1 MGKLIIAGGKKLRGE
16 VTISGFK
23 NSGLPILAGTL
34 LADGKCTVKNLP
46 LIEDIYSLKDII
58 VNMGGNISIDENGT
72 FLVDSKK
79 INNCVDKTEISAK
92 IRASYY
98 LLGVGLGK
106 YKNVE
111 MYLPGGCS
119 IGSRP
124 IDQHIKGF
132 EALGAKVELS
142 HGKIKCSADRLV
154 GAEIFLD
161 IISVGATINIIFA
174 ASMAEGVTVIKN
186 AAKEPH
192 IVDIANLINSMGG
205 KVTGAGTDTIRIT
218 GVEKLHGTD
227 HTVIPDQIEAG
238 TYMIAAA
245 ATEGDILVKNVIPSH
260 MESITSKLKEMGVEV
275 VEFDDSIRI
284 RGVKEL
290 KAVNINTQP
299 YPGFPTDLQQPMTT
313 LLTKAKGLSIIN
325 ENMFEGRF
333 KFIDELNRM
342 GADIKVE
349 GNTAIVKGE
358 KKLTSAEVRATDLRA
373 GASLI
378 IAGLMSEGT
387 TKINEPYHI
396 YRGYQD
402 IEKKLLNVGANIYKK
417 NVEDSESKTS

>member
-1 MGKLIIAGGKKLRGE
+1 MGKLIIEGGKKLSGE

-23 NSGLPILAGTL
+23 NAGLPILAGTL
-34 LADGKCTVKNLP
+34 LADGKCTVRNLP

-58 VNMGGNISIDENGT
+58 VNMGGNVSIDNRGT
-72 FLVDSKK
+72 FLVDSKNIIK
-79 INNCVDKTEISAK
+79 CSDKTEISAK

-106 YKNVE
+106 YKEVE

-132 EALGAKVELS
+132 EALGAKVQLS
-142 HGKIKCSADRLV
+142 HGKIKCTADRLV
-154 GAEIFLD
+154 GTEIFLD

-174 ASMAEGVTVIKN
+174 ASKAEGTTIIKN

-192 IVDIANLINSMGG
+192 VVDIANLINSMGG
-205 KVTGAGTDTIRIT
+205 KVSGAGTDTIKVV
-218 GVEKLHGTD
+218 GVEKLHGTE

-245 ATEGDILVKNVIPSH
+245 ATEGDVLIKNVIPSH
-260 MESITSKLKEMGVEV
+260 MESITSKLKEMGVKILEL
-275 VEFDDSIRI
+275 DDSIRVI
-284 RGVKEL
+284 GVKEL

-349 GNTAIVKGE
+349 GSTAIVQGE
-358 KKLTSAEVRATDLRA
+358 RKLTSAEVKATDLRA
-373 GASLI
+373 GAALV
-378 IAGLMSEGT
+378 IAGLMSNGT

-402 IEKKLLNVGANIYKK
+402 LENKLISIGANIYRKGVK
-417 NVEDSESKTS
+417 NSESKTS